1 MEENST
7 IEIQDFLKVDIRVG
21 RIISVEIFPQAK
33 KPALKLKIDF
43 GHEIG
48 IKKSSAQITENY
60 NSSNLLNKQII
71 AVVNFRPRQ
80 IGPFISEVLTLGV
93 SDKQGNIILLSPDKN
108 VDEGEKLH

>member
-1 MEENST
+1 MA
-7 IEIQDFLKVDIRVG
+7 VG
-21 RIISVEIFPQAK
+21 WNPVAPGRWYNKEGDRWNHDPNATPK
-33 KPALKLKIDF
+33 DLANEF
-43 GHEIG
+43 GNEIG
-48 IKKSSAQITENY
+48 IKKSSAQITDNY

>member
-1 MEENST
+1 MTINPEE
-7 IEIQDFLKVDIRVG
+7 FFKVDIRKGKVIDAHFFKEA
-21 RIISVEIFPQAK
+21 R
-33 KPALKLKIDF
+33 KPALKLWIDF
-43 GHEIG
+43 GNEIG

-108 VDEGEKLH
+108 VDEGKKLH